1 MSERRKPPTAAPGG
15 PCDTPR
21 IRHGGR
27 GILGKRRVRAVAAIA
42 LAVVALAVAA
52 IVAVGCG
59 ETVID
64 SGKTE
69 GALKENLRG
78 ALHKRVSS
86 VECPSGV
93 KVEPKAS
100 FECTVNLAGGKT
112 ETATLKILNRNAD
125 VEVTGLSPKK

>member
-1 MSERRKPPTAAPGG
+1 MSFLGRSAA
-15 PCDTPR
+15 
-21 IRHGGR
+21 
-27 GILGKRRVRAVAAIA
+27 LAALVVAAVAAI
-42 LAVVALAVAA
+42 
-52 IVAVGCG
+52 GCG

-93 KVEPKAS
+93 RVEPKAS

-125 VEVTGLSPKK
+125 VEVTGLAAKK